1 MPHRRPDSY
10 YLWWLSGSTLRPAA
24 CLSLRVHPT
33 SLRPL
38 AVADASVATVVGALE
53 SMKPTGSPRAP
64 TLQDAAQLAGL
75 MAKEEL
81 QKMSIRELRRRADG
95 LGVEDETIA
104 AAQDDYT
111 NIKTTII
118 ELILEA
124 QYHQVSTEH

>member
-1 MPHRRPDSY
+1 
-10 YLWWLSGSTLRPAA
+10 
-24 CLSLRVHPT
+24 
-33 SLRPL
+33 
-38 AVADASVATVVGALE
+38 
-53 SMKPTGSPRAP
+53 MKPTGSPRAP
-64 TLQDAAQLAGL
+64 TLQEAAQLAGL